1 MVYGPLAALEERS
14 RRFGLPDLASLAA
27 GAVDIPAAAVPL
39 GAVSAEGGR
48 AAAAAVLA
56 AVADARAGRVVG
68 LVTAPLHKESLR
80 AAGHPWP
87 GHTELLA
94 EAAGVSDV
102 AMMFVGGGLRVA
114 LLTIHRS
121 LRSVPDAI
129 SRVETERIVRLVHRE
144 LPGLGAE
151 RRRIAVCGVNPHA
164 GEHGLFGREDD
175 DVLRPAVATLRGEG
189 IEVTGPLPA
198 DTVFVRAAQG
208 EFDAVVAAYHDQ
220 GLVPVKLLAFGRAV
234 NVTLG
239 LPFVR
244 TSVDHGTAFDIAA
257 AGTADPGSLL
267 QAMALSVELTR
278 RARTCVSSSGRHP
291 HQFSGPDAAGPR
303 VKIEGVTEDLL
314 PILTRFHREVVLPDM
329 QRLVGGLRE
338 ELNGRFTALDGHF
351 DAIYQ
356 RFDRLETEYQMIVAG
371 LKRVEERLDRV
382 EQRLDKMALKSELL
396 ELKVRVDALQG
407 QVHLLEERLGA

>member
-1 MVYGPLAALEERS
+1 LAEPGAKEAGDRPRLALTAGDPAGIGPEIVLKALATAGRPAAEWVVYGSLTCLAERA
-14 RRFGLPDLASLAA
+14 RLFGLPGLASLATDV
-27 GAVDIPAAAVPL
+27 VDTGGGPVPL

-56 AVADARAGRVVG
+56 AAQDARAGRVDG
-68 LVTAPLHKESLR
+68 IVTAPLHKESLR
-80 AAGHPWP
+80 AAGHLWP

-94 EAAGVSDV
+94 EVAGVSDV

-129 SRVETERIVRLVHRE
+129 TRAETLRIVRLVHRE
-144 LPGLGAE
+144 LPRLGAV

-164 GEHGLFGREDD
+164 GEGGLFGREDA
-175 DVLRPAVATLRGEG
+175 DVVRPAVAELAAEG
-189 IEVTGPLPA
+189 IEVAGPLPA
-198 DTVFVRAAQG
+198 DSVFVRAVRG

-267 QAMALSVELTR
+267 QAMALAVELTR
-278 RARTCVSSSGRHP
+278 TRH
-291 HQFSGPDAAGPR
+291 A
-303 VKIEGVTEDLL
+303 L
-314 PILTRFHREVVLPDM
+314 P
-329 QRLVGGLRE
+329 
-338 ELNGRFTALDGHF
+338 A
-351 DAIYQ
+351 
-356 RFDRLETEYQMIVAG
+356 DR
-371 LKRVEERLDRV
+371 
-382 EQRLDKMALKSELL
+382 
-396 ELKVRVDALQG
+396 
-407 QVHLLEERLGA
+407 

>member
-1 MVYGPLAALEERS
+1 VSGRPRLALTVGDPAGIGPEIVLKALASPECPPADWVVYGPLASLSERA
-14 RRFGLPDLASLAA
+14 RRLRLPDVASVAA
-27 GAVDIPAAAVPL
+27 GAVDIPGGPIPL
-39 GAVSAEGGR
+39 GAVSPEGGR
-48 AAAAAVLA
+48 LAAAAVLA
-56 AVADARAGRVVG
+56 AAADALAGG
-68 LVTAPLHKESLR
+68 IDGMVTAPLHKESLR

-87 GHTELLA
+87 GHTEMLA

-129 SRVETERIVRLVHRE
+129 TREETLRIVRLVHRE
-144 LPGLGAE
+144 LPRLGAE

-164 GEHGLFGREDD
+164 GEHGLFGREDEE
-175 DVLRPAVATLRGEG
+175 VLRPAVAALTQEG
-189 IEVTGPLPA
+189 IAVTGPLPA
-198 DTVFVRAAQG
+198 DTAFVRAAQG

-267 QAMALSVELTR
+267 AAMAMAVELT
-278 RARTCVSSSGRHP
+278 
-291 HQFSGPDAAGPR
+291 AGP
-303 VKIEGVTEDLL
+303 
-314 PILTRFHREVVLPDM
+314 
-329 QRLVGGLRE
+329 
-338 ELNGRFTALDGHF
+338 
-351 DAIYQ
+351 
-356 RFDRLETEYQMIVAG
+356 
-371 LKRVEERLDRV
+371 
-382 EQRLDKMALKSELL
+382 
-396 ELKVRVDALQG
+396 
-407 QVHLLEERLGA
+407 